1 VNLTRE
7 IQLLYKA
14 EAQFK
19 IPAASVI
26 YYLVDEVNRPL
37 PDVFPC
43 KAAFTQF
50 QWPESGIVDYVH
62 YWCRVDRGYESRN
75 AR

>member
-1 VNLTRE
+1 MDLTKE

-26 YYLVDEVNRPL
+26 HYLVDEVNRPL

-43 KAAFTQF
+43 KPMFTQF
-50 QWPESGIVDYVH
+50 QWPESGIVDYTD
-62 YWCRVDRGYESRN
+62 YWRRIETGGK
-75 AR
+75 